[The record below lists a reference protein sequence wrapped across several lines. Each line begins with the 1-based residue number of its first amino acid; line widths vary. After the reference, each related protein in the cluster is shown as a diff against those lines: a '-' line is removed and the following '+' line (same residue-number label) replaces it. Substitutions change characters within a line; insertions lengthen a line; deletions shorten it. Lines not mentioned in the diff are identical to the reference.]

1 MKPLPNQTCSFRP
14 VNPLK
19 KKKNDVLPCLTR
31 WSRAKISTV
40 GRRVVP
46 SNRPGGEDQ
55 LLKELQQSE
64 APRGAAELRSD
75 DASVGEV
82 SGLESG

>member
-1 MKPLPNQTCSFRP
+1 MSYP
-14 VNPLK
+14 VEPGE
-19 KKKNDVLPCLTR
+19 DIHR
-31 WSRAKISTV
+31 WTASCPVQPTWR
-40 GRRVVP
+40 
-46 SNRPGGEDQ
+46 EDQ